1 MRVDSEALLDLL
13 PDVVVVM
20 EADSTIVYVNAA
32 VTTILGWAPED
43 LVGRTGF
50 ELVHPDEREEAILR
64 IAAQVEEPEVMRRHH
79 VEIARRDGGFTK
91 FEMLAAV
98 EPGDTGRF
106 LLVLRDISERD
117 EAQKRLHRSDEQLRA
132 LTENVPDAL
141 GRFDRAGHLEFST
154 RSFDELV
161 AAESGLLE
169 RWAAHAAE
177 VVASGER
184 VDIDHELGG
193 GRWIEVRFVPE
204 RTPDGATSH
213 VLVIATDV
221 TARREHEQRLVTAAG
236 HDPLTGLPNRRRLHE
251 LAERL
256 ALPGPER
263 RRALGAGEGRG
274 VLAAAF
280 IDLDGF
286 KEVNDRYGH
295 AAGDAVLVR
304 VARRLGDVVRPG
316 DVVARLGGDE
326 FVMLCRDVTTDE
338 LTSIAERIART
349 VAEPIHL
356 PDLDEE
362 VRVGASLGVA
372 TTESGELDL
381 DRLLDRADH
390 EMYRVK
396 QSRKG
401 S

>member
-274 VLAAAF
+274 VLAAASSTST
-280 IDLDGF
+280 GSST
-286 KEVNDRYGH
+286 EPTMRCTGSSSRERGH
-295 AAGDAVLVR
+295 DPPTTWCSSARVSDASESMTRSAAEKSPGAVMRFGTATHAIPAALAAVTPWGESSTATAR
-304 VARRLGDVVRPG
+304 VASTPSESSA
-316 DVVARLGGDE
+316 AR
-326 FVMLCRDVTTDE
+326 
-338 LTSIAERIART
+338 
-349 VAEPIHL
+349 
-356 PDLDEE
+356 
-362 VRVGASLGVA
+362 
-372 TTESGELDL
+372 
-381 DRLLDRADH
+381 
-390 EMYRVK
+390 
-396 QSRKG
+396 
-401 S
+401 